1 MLPADQRLA
10 VHCMCV
16 LGAMSMRLLT
26 VMILSYQHNTWTH
39 LPTPWLSAT
48 TLLHPERPVSDVHVK
63 AVLAAHLW
71 SDRSQSSPSP
81 ERSPLLPP
89 PSCLSHMRACQLPDC
104 RELPHRKLLG
114 GAPKNSAAISMCA
127 GEARPDSGEL
137 YAVIK
142 LRRPV

>member
-63 AVLAAHLW
+63 AVLAAHDTGHKALCPV
-71 SDRSQSSPSP
+71 SGVR
-81 ERSPLLPP
+81 
-89 PSCLSHMRACQLPDC
+89 
-104 RELPHRKLLG
+104 REMSIQQRKVG
-114 GAPKNSAAISMCA
+114 RHSMT
-127 GEARPDSGEL
+127 SGEDSE
-137 YAVIK
+137 V
-142 LRRPV
+142 